1 MHSEVPLNTEVT
13 KGDGGDVPFD
23 ILGGGVPALI
33 LGLNLRIIKPKLK
46 AVRQRIVHNAL
57 ALAHGQ

>member
-23 ILGGGVPALI
+23 ILGWGGGPFLM
-33 LGLNLRIIKPKLK
+33 
-46 AVRQRIVHNAL
+46 
-57 ALAHGQ
+57 